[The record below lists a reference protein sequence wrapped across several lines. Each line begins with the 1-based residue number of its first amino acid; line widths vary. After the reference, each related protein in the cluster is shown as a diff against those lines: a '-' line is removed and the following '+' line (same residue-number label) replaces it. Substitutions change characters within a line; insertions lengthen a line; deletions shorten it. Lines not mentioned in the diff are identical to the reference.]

1 MHLSGNTIEFDRR
14 KLPRR
19 PVSGHA
25 MAVFTENNG
34 PGKLTRVELLDAS
47 WVGFGVRTSEPVAVG
62 ALCSLT
68 PEDAMW
74 PRQVGIVLR
83 CDRDGDGY
91 RVGLQSKLAKAA
103 A

>member
-1 MHLSGNTIEFDRR
+1 MTTDTLRFDRR

-19 PVSGHA
+19 PISGRA
-25 MAVFTENNG
+25 MAVFTEGNSVG
-34 PGKLTRVELLDAS
+34 RLVRVELVDAS
-47 WVGFGVRTSEPVAVG
+47 WTGIGVRTSEPVAVG
-62 ALCSLT
+62 ASCSLT

-83 CDRDGDGY
+83 CERDGEGW
-91 RVGLQSKLAKAA
+91 RVGLQSRMAKAA